1 MAKAAFNKKKVPST
15 SKVHL
20 IFKDE
25 TSTVL
30 HLEHSCVWCWNLDTS
45 ELKLEIGGK
54 VSKEVVEKDGEDQL
68 DRLCEKLRSITKSEG
83 GEEYT
88 PNNETKE
95 G

>member
-1 MAKAAFNKKKVPST
+1 
-15 SKVHL
+15 
-20 IFKDE
+20 
-25 TSTVL
+25 
-30 HLEHSCVWCWNLDTS
+30 LDTS